1 MIVTPGVWCEDIV
14 LGPELKLRREDD
26 ADHLM
31 LAFDTKRNSLTIY
44 FSCIGKGQVQMP
56 VSLKELQHR
65 MKHSKVGEVRLKRK
79 TLNGIL
85 YQVMV
90 YHPSS
95 LELAVYSKK
104 SNEDVLEELDCPV
117 ERMQAQEPPASSD
130 VSFSYS
136 RGDIPMF
143 NFDDADRS
151 SLIIVSLNLPSLA
164 SGCSLPPSKNL
175 LRH

>member
-1 MIVTPGVWCEDIV
+1 
-14 LGPELKLRREDD
+14 
-26 ADHLM
+26 
-31 LAFDTKRNSLTIY
+31 
-44 FSCIGKGQVQMP
+44 
-56 VSLKELQHR
+56 
-65 MKHSKVGEVRLKRK
+65 
-79 TLNGIL
+79 
-85 YQVMV
+85 MV

-104 SNEDVLEELDCPV
+104 SNEEVLEELDCPV

-151 SLIIVSLNLPSLA
+151 NPCILA
-164 SGCSLPPSKNL
+164 IESTFTLFQTADCHPT
-175 LRH
+175 RAY

>member
-1 MIVTPGVWCEDIV
+1 MEEKKP
-14 LGPELKLRREDD
+14 
-26 ADHLM
+26 
-31 LAFDTKRNSLTIY
+31 NS
-44 FSCIGKGQVQMP
+44 
-56 VSLKELQHR
+56 
-65 MKHSKVGEVRLKRK
+65 
-79 TLNGIL
+79 IL
-85 YQVMV
+85 FQVMV

-104 SNEDVLEELDCPV
+104 SNEEVLEELDCPV

-151 SLIIVSLNLPSLA
+151 NPCILAIESILTSVSD
-164 SGCSLPPSKNL
+164 C
-175 LRH
+175 

>member
-1 MIVTPGVWCEDIV
+1 MEEKNP
-14 LGPELKLRREDD
+14 
-26 ADHLM
+26 
-31 LAFDTKRNSLTIY
+31 
-44 FSCIGKGQVQMP
+44 
-56 VSLKELQHR
+56 
-65 MKHSKVGEVRLKRK
+65 
-79 TLNGIL
+79 NGL
-85 YQVMV
+85 LFQVMV

-151 SLIIVSLNLPSLA
+151 SPWFLAIESILTSVSD
-164 SGCSLPPSKNL
+164 C
-175 LRH
+175 